1 MILTVKQILLEND
14 AWWKFYVR
22 KSYIIRNSIKWTIT
36 KWLSCKTKIRGYAKY
51 KCSNENCTHSKIVC
65 FTCKS
70 KACSSCGKKQT
81 EIWINKQ
88 HAILPKTEWQ
98 HITFT
103 MPGILWDIFWLNRGL
118 LNIITKLAA
127 DTILSFAKSKK
138 LTVGIF
144 TALHT
149 FGQDLKKNV
158 HVHLSAT
165 RTGLTEDLKKL
176 KHIFFPYQ
184 KIMYDWKK
192 SFLSLLSEL
201 YNSKELIL
209 PKAIRD
215 DINPAHTF
223 DDFLYHLGSKNWI
236 VNFSKPQTSH
246 YHNVNYLGRYVKRPA
261 IADSRLLHYDGN
273 IVVFN
278 YINRKTNKKEK
289 ISFSVSDFIGRFIQH
304 IPDTNFK
311 MIRYYGFLANRV
323 RGELLPIVNDLLGL
337 ARKVV
342 TRTISFIDLMKVNFN
357 CDFSKCPS
365 CGGILELTRRYF
377 GLFGARCADEIHQK
391 LATSGFEKN

>member
-1 MILTVKQILLEND
+1 LENN
-14 AWWKFYVR
+14 AWWKIYYS
-22 KSYIIRNSIKWTIT
+22 KKHLIRDGIKWTIV
-36 KWLSCKTKIRGYAKY
+36 KLLSCKTKFRGYAKY
-51 KCSNENCTHSKIVC
+51 TCSNHDCNHSKIIC

-81 EIWINKQ
+81 EMWINKQ
-88 HAILPKTEWQ
+88 HNILPKTQWQ

-103 MPGILWDIFWLNRGL
+103 MPGKLWDIFWHNRDL

-127 DTILSFAKSKK
+127 DTILSFAKTKK

-149 FGQDLKKNV
+149 FGQDLKRNV
-158 HVHLSAT
+158 HVHLSTT
-165 RTGLTEDLKKL
+165 RTAITEDLKKL
-176 KHIFFPYQ
+176 KPIFFPYQ
-184 KIMYDWKK
+184 KIMYEWK
-192 SFLSLLSEL
+192 SSLLSLLSKL
-201 YNSKELIL
+201 HNSNNLIL
-209 PKAIRD
+209 PESLKE

-223 DDFLYHLGSKNWI
+223 DNILYHLGSINWR
-236 VNFSKPQTSH
+236 VNFGKPQTSH
-246 YHNVNYLGRYVKRPA
+246 YHNVNYLGRYVKRPP

-278 YINRKTNKKEK
+278 YINRKTNKNEK
-289 ISFSVSDFIGRFIQH
+289 ISFSVPDFIERFIQH

-323 RGELLPIVNDLLGL
+323 RGELLPIVNDLLG
-337 ARKVV
+337 V
-342 TRTISFIDLMKVNFN
+342 TPNFVTKTISFIDLMKVNFN
-357 CDFSKCPS
+357 YDFLKCHS
-365 CGGILELTRRYF
+365 CGGMLKLTRRYF
-377 GLFGARCADEIHQK
+377 GIFGTRFADEIHQK

>member
-1 MILTVKQILLEND
+1 MLTVKQILLENN
-14 AWWKFYVR
+14 AWWKFYER
-22 KSYIIRNSIKWTIT
+22 KSYLIRNGIKWTIT

-51 KCSNENCTHSKIVC
+51 KCSNKNCNHSKIVC

-103 MPGILWDIFWLNRGL
+103 MPSILWDIFWLNRGL

-127 DTILSFAKSKK
+127 DTVLSFAKSKK

-158 HVHLSAT
+158 HVHLSTT

-273 IVVFN
+273 IVVFS
-278 YINRKTNKKEK
+278 YVNRKTNEKEK
-289 ISFSVSDFIGRFIQH
+289 ISFSVPDFIGRFIQH

-357 CDFSKCPS
+357 YDFSKCPS
-365 CGGILELTRRYF
+365 CGGILEMTRRYF
-377 GLFGARCADEIHQK
+377 GLFGTRCADEIHQK
-391 LATSGFEKN
+391 LATSDFEKN